1 LSAGDVLLLYTD
13 GLVERRN
20 RPMQEGTAALTEL
33 AVKSWNGDPEELCD
47 VIISQL
53 AGGPERADDVALLAV
68 SIKA

>member
-1 LSAGDVLLLYTD
+1 
-13 GLVERRN
+13 
-20 RPMQEGTAALTEL
+20 MQEGTAALTEL